1 MYSLCFSPCTRQS
14 VRSETT
20 AVHLQ
25 SSIPIDDI
33 PIWFAYSKRSEYNK
47 KHELFEHRTLP
58 FFPIL
63 AGTLR
68 RQKCAGLLISPEN
81 VSALVELVADEIA
94 GFLDFRH
101 LTALNRSFLSETLR
115 EREADLVF
123 RVPFRDTSRG
133 EEILI
138 HILIE
143 HQSRID
149 KQMGFRF
156 LEYMYNLWMAEQQ
169 RWTEEAVPSPERQ
182 RRPIL
187 PILFYTGDT
196 PWDLPMSPISVIDVP
211 EALTPFVPTFEVLL
225 LDVKGTPPA
234 QLTQTGQPLGWLLT
248 VLQKEIASVE
258 EITHALETALQHL
271 ETLQDSHTQQYHRA
285 ILYLASLVYHRRSPA
300 ERQTLIQVVDAYAP
314 IMEVETMLQ
323 SMAEIT
329 YQQGIEQGARRTSIE
344 STLAILKRRFREAE
358 VDTLTPALEAIE
370 DINRLK
376 QLNLEASVIDTF
388 HAFQERVNA

>member
-1 MYSLCFSPCTRQS
+1 MNLSNTERY
-14 VRSETT
+14 
-20 AVHLQ
+20 H
-25 SSIPIDDI
+25 
-33 PIWFAYSKRSEYNK
+33 
-47 KHELFEHRTLP
+47 
-58 FFPIL
+58 FFPSSL
-63 AGTLR
+63 AHFADR
-68 RQKCAGLLISPEN
+68 SARGLLISPEN

-133 EEILI
+133 EEMLI

-196 PWDLPMSPISVIDVP
+196 PWDLPMSPISVVDVP

-225 LDVKGTPPA
+225 LDVKRTPPA

-258 EITHALETALQHL
+258 EITDALETALQHL
-271 ETLQDSHTQQYHRA
+271 ETLQDSDTQQHHRA
-285 ILYLASLVYHRRSPA
+285 ILYLTSLVYHRRSPA
-300 ERQTLIQVVDAYAP
+300 ERQTLIQVVDAYTP
-314 IMEVETMLQ
+314 TMEVETMLQ

-329 YQQGIEQGARRTSIE
+329 YQQGIEQGIEQGARQMSIE
-344 STLAILKRRFREAE
+344 STLAILKTRFPDAE
-358 VDTLTPALEAIE
+358 VDTVTPALEAIE

-376 QLNLEASVIDTF
+376 QLNLEASVIETF